1 MKTQRDSQTDQAT
14 ASDGAL
20 RHALQQTLGKSP
32 SHDLEALQDRVVS
45 QWASRG
51 TNTSLVAAGP
61 IGLIQ
66 TAWADRRMLLVAV
79 TMAVVMVAGLQI
91 VRLQTEPNIDD
102 LLEPDVLALMSMGE
116 L

>member
-1 MKTQRDSQTDQAT
+1 MKTQRDSQTDQVT
-14 ASDGAL
+14 ASDAAL
-20 RHALQQTLGKSP
+20 RRALQQTLGKSP

-51 TNTSLVAAGP
+51 ISTSFVAAGP

-66 TAWADRRMLLVAV
+66 TMWADRRMPLVAV
-79 TMAVVMVAGLQI
+79 TMAVAMVAGLQI

-102 LLEPDVLALMSMGE
+102 LLEPDVLALMSIGE

>member
-1 MKTQRDSQTDQAT
+1 MKTQRDSQTDQVT
-14 ASDGAL
+14 ASDAAL

-32 SHDLEALQDRVVS
+32 SHDLEALQDRVMS

-51 TNTSLVAAGP
+51 INTSLVAAGP
-61 IGLIQ
+61 VGLIQ
-66 TAWADRRMLLVAV
+66 KAWADRRMLLVAV
-79 TMAVVMVAGLQI
+79 TMAVVMMAGLQI

-102 LLEPDVLALMSMGE
+102 LLEPDVLALMSIGE

>member
-1 MKTQRDSQTDQAT
+1 MKTQRDSQTDQVT
-14 ASDGAL
+14 ASDAAL

-32 SHDLEALQDRVVS
+32 SHDLEALQDRVMS

-51 TNTSLVAAGP
+51 INTSLVAAGP
-61 IGLIQ
+61 VGLIQ
-66 TAWADRRMLLVAV
+66 KAWADRRMLLVAV
-79 TMAVVMVAGLQI
+79 TMAVVMMAGLQI